1 MTAPASGGQSP
12 LKIAG
17 IALVGVGVVAAVVG
31 LIGVTGGGEDGGNQ
45 AAPPPPSASAEPAPA
60 PGQDGTDGATPGDG
74 TEPGTGAT
82 PAPGTPGEV
91 SPFTPGAPGTP
102 GSPGYDGAGP
112 AVAPPPAPAGPGA
125 AGQGGSGPGAA
136 GEGSAVAA
144 RPVVRI
150 YNNSTVR
157 GLAEKAAGEF
167 RSNGWTVSQVQN
179 YSQGVIP
186 TTTVYY
192 RQGTAEKAAAEE
204 IATKFG
210 IRAEPRFDGIQD
222 ATPGVIVIVT
232 RDFSAA

>member
-17 IALVGVGVVAAVVG
+17 IALIGVGVVAAVVG
-31 LIGVTGGGEDGGNQ
+31 LIGLTGGGEDGGNQ
-45 AAPPPPSASAEPAPA
+45 AAPPSASAEPAPA
-60 PGQDGTDGATPGDG
+60 PAPAPGDG
-74 TEPGTGAT
+74 TGDGAAPGTGDT
-82 PAPGTPGEV
+82 PAPGTPGET

-112 AVAPPPAPAGPGA
+112 AVVAPPAAGSGS
-125 AGQGGSGPGAA
+125 AGQGGSGSAA

-150 YNNSTVR
+150 YNNSTIR

-167 RSNGWTVSQVQN
+167 RTNGWTVSQVQN

-204 IATKFG
+204 IAKKFG
-210 IRAEPRFDGIQD
+210 IRSEPRFDGIQD

>member
-17 IALVGVGVVAAVVG
+17 IALIGVGVVAAVVG
-31 LIGVTGGGEDGGNQ
+31 LIGLTGGGEDGGNQ
-45 AAPPPPSASAEPAPA
+45 AAPPSASAEPAPA
-60 PGQDGTDGATPGDG
+60 PAPAPGDG
-74 TEPGTGAT
+74 TGDGTAPGTGGT
-82 PAPGTPGEV
+82 PAPGTPGET

-112 AVAPPPAPAGPGA
+112 AVAAPPAAGSGST
-125 AGQGGSGPGAA
+125 GQGGSGSAA

-150 YNNSTVR
+150 YNNSTIR

-167 RSNGWTVSQVQN
+167 RTNGWTVSQVQN

-192 RQGTAEKAAAEE
+192 RQGTDEKAAAEE
-204 IATKFG
+204 IAKKFG
-210 IRAEPRFDGIQD
+210 IRSEPRFDGIQD

>member
-17 IALVGVGVVAAVVG
+17 IALIGVGVVAAVVG
-31 LIGVTGGGEDGGNQ
+31 LIGLTGGGEDGGNQ
-45 AAPPPPSASAEPAPA
+45 AAAPPPSSSAEPAP
-60 PGQDGTDGATPGDG
+60 GGD
-74 TEPGTGAT
+74 GAT
-82 PAPGTPGEV
+82 PAPGDGTTPGASGTPGTPGET

-112 AVAPPPAPAGPGA
+112 AVAAPPAAGSGS
-125 AGQGGSGPGAA
+125 AGQGGSGSAA

-150 YNNSTVR
+150 YNNSTIR

-167 RSNGWTVSQVQN
+167 RTNGWTVSQVQN

-192 RQGTAEKAAAEE
+192 RQGTSEKAAAEE
-204 IATKFG
+204 IAKKFG
-210 IRAEPRFDGIQD
+210 IRSEPRFDGIQD

>member
-17 IALVGVGVVAAVVG
+17 IALIGVGVVAAVVG
-31 LIGVTGGGEDGGNQ
+31 LIGLTGGGEDGGNQ
-45 AAPPPPSASAEPAPA
+45 AAPPSASAEPAPA
-60 PGQDGTDGATPGDG
+60 PAPAPGDG
-74 TEPGTGAT
+74 TGDGAAPGTGGT
-82 PAPGTPGEV
+82 PAPGTPGET

-112 AVAPPPAPAGPGA
+112 AVAAPPAA
-125 AGQGGSGPGAA
+125 GSGSTGQSGSGSAA

-150 YNNSTVR
+150 YNNSTIR

-167 RSNGWTVSQVQN
+167 RTNGWTVSQVQN

-192 RQGTAEKAAAEE
+192 RQGTDEKAAAEE
-204 IATKFG
+204 IAKKFG
-210 IRAEPRFDGIQD
+210 IRSEPRFDGIQD

>member
-17 IALVGVGVVAAVVG
+17 IALIGVGVVAAVVG
-31 LIGVTGGGEDGGNQ
+31 LIGLTGGGEDGGNQ
-45 AAPPPPSASAEPAPA
+45 AAPPSASAEPAPA
-60 PGQDGTDGATPGDG
+60 PAPAPGDG
-74 TEPGTGAT
+74 TGDGAAPGTGGT
-82 PAPGTPGEV
+82 PAPGTPGET

-112 AVAPPPAPAGPGA
+112 AVAAPPAAGSGS
-125 AGQGGSGPGAA
+125 AGQGGSGSAA

-150 YNNSTVR
+150 YNNSTIR

-167 RSNGWTVSQVQN
+167 RTNGWTVSQVQN

-192 RQGTAEKAAAEE
+192 RQGTDEKAAAEE
-204 IATKFG
+204 IAKKFG
-210 IRAEPRFDGIQD
+210 IRSEPRFDGIQD

>member
-17 IALVGVGVVAAVVG
+17 IALIGVGVVAAVVG
-31 LIGVTGGGEDGGNQ
+31 LIGLTGGGEDGGNQ
-45 AAPPPPSASAEPAPA
+45 AAPPSASAEPAPA
-60 PGQDGTDGATPGDG
+60 PAPAPGDG
-74 TEPGTGAT
+74 TGDGAAPGTGDT
-82 PAPGTPGEV
+82 PAPGTPGET

-112 AVAPPPAPAGPGA
+112 AVAAPPAAGSGS
-125 AGQGGSGPGAA
+125 AGQGGSGSAA

-150 YNNSTVR
+150 YNNSTIR

-167 RSNGWTVSQVQN
+167 RTNGWTVSQVQN

-204 IATKFG
+204 IAKKFG
-210 IRAEPRFDGIQD
+210 IRSEPRFDGIQD

>member
-31 LIGVTGGGEDGGNQ
+31 LIGLTGGGEDGGNQ
-45 AAPPPPSASAEPAPA
+45 AAPPSASAEPAPA
-60 PGQDGTDGATPGDG
+60 PAPEDGTGDDAT
-74 TEPGTGAT
+74 PGTGAT
-82 PAPGTPGEV
+82 PAPGTPGET

-102 GSPGYDGAGP
+102 GSPGYEGAGP
-112 AVAPPPAPAGPGA
+112 GS
-125 AGQGGSGPGAA
+125 AGQGGSGSAA

-150 YNNSTVR
+150 YNNSTIR

-167 RSNGWTVSQVQN
+167 RTNGWTVSQVQN

-204 IATKFG
+204 IAKKFG
-210 IRAEPRFDGIQD
+210 IRSEPRFDGIQD

>member
-17 IALVGVGVVAAVVG
+17 IALIGVGVVAAVVG
-31 LIGVTGGGEDGGNQ
+31 LIGLTGGGEDGGNQ
-45 AAPPPPSASAEPAPA
+45 AAPPSASAEPAPA
-60 PGQDGTDGATPGDG
+60 PAPAPGDG
-74 TEPGTGAT
+74 TGDGAAPGTGDT
-82 PAPGTPGEV
+82 PAPGTPGET

-112 AVAPPPAPAGPGA
+112 AVAAPPAAGSGS
-125 AGQGGSGPGAA
+125 AGQDGSGSAA

-150 YNNSTVR
+150 YNNSTIR

-167 RSNGWTVSQVQN
+167 RTNGWTVSQVQN

-204 IATKFG
+204 IAKKFG
-210 IRAEPRFDGIQD
+210 IRSEPRFDGIQD

>member
-17 IALVGVGVVAAVVG
+17 IALIGVGVVAAVVG
-31 LIGVTGGGEDGGNQ
+31 LIGLTGGGEDGGNQ
-45 AAPPPPSASAEPAPA
+45 AAPPSASAEPAPA
-60 PGQDGTDGATPGDG
+60 PAPAPGDG
-74 TEPGTGAT
+74 TGDGAAPGTGDT
-82 PAPGTPGEV
+82 PAPGTPGET

-112 AVAPPPAPAGPGA
+112 AVAAPPAAGSGS
-125 AGQGGSGPGAA
+125 AGQGGSGSAA

-150 YNNSTVR
+150 YNNSTIR

-167 RSNGWTVSQVQN
+167 RTNGWTVSQVQN

-204 IATKFG
+204 IARKFG
-210 IRAEPRFDGIQD
+210 IRSEPRFDGIQD

>member
-31 LIGVTGGGEDGGNQ
+31 LIGLTGGGEDGGNQ
-45 AAPPPPSASAEPAPA
+45 AEPPSASAEPAPA
-60 PGQDGTDGATPGDG
+60 PAPQDGTGTGDGAT
-74 TEPGTGAT
+74 PGTGAT
-82 PAPGTPGEV
+82 PAPGTPGET

-102 GSPGYDGAGP
+102 GSPGYEGAGP
-112 AVAPPPAPAGPGA
+112 AVAAPPPAAGAGPGS
-125 AGQGGSGPGAA
+125 AGQGGSGSAA
-136 GEGSAVAA
+136 AEGSAVAA

-150 YNNSTVR
+150 YNNSTIR

-167 RSNGWTVSQVQN
+167 RTNGWTVSQVQN

-204 IATKFG
+204 IAKKFG
-210 IRAEPRFDGIQD
+210 IRSEPRFDGIQD